1 MSGMPPGG
9 CCGGGPREVYVPD
22 RPSFVYLD
30 RTDLESLGITMAQ
43 VVGAVDAACRV
54 KGAGGAVMPAKLS
67 LHGEAGAFSQ
77 VMAASLGAQGLGV
90 KWITLF
96 PANVAAGLP
105 LVNGLVV
112 LSDPATGQVTAVME
126 AGAVTAWRTGASVA
140 VAARYLARA
149 DTDCAGLLGCGV
161 QGTASVQ
168 ALATVLPG
176 LRAVRCFD
184 VVPGAAA
191 AFSRRMRRLLPEVTV
206 HVCGDADEVPR
217 GCGVVVSAITM
228 VEGVQ
233 PPLGAGLLEAGALA
247 VALDYDAAWT
257 SAAMAECDRFYCDD
271 AAQVLATR
279 EAGPR
284 LAGIPG
290 EIAGDLGELA
300 AGLVAGRHDDHERLF
315 CLNLG
320 MAVEDVATAQLAFER
335 ARELGVGRDL
345 PL

>member
-1 MSGMPPGG
+1 MSGTPSGG

-30 RTDLESLGITMAQ
+30 RTDLDSLGIGMAE
-43 VVGAVDAACRV
+43 VVDAVDEACRV
-54 KGAGGAVMPAKLS
+54 KGAGGAVMPPKLS

-112 LSDPATGQVTAVME
+112 LSDPDTGQVTAVME

-149 DTDCAGLLGCGV
+149 DTDTAGLLGCGV

-168 ALATVLPG
+168 ALAAVLPG
-176 LRAVRCFD
+176 LGAVRCYD
-184 VVPGAAA
+184 AVPGAAA
-191 AFSRRMRRLLPEVTV
+191 AFSRRMRQLLPGVAV
-206 HVCGDADEVPR
+206 HVCRDPGEVAR

-228 VEGVQ
+228 VEGVE

-257 SAAMAECDRFYCDD
+257 GRAMAECDRFYCDD
-271 AAQVLATR
+271 TAQVLAAKA
-279 EAGPR
+279 AGPR

-290 EIAGDLGELA
+290 AIAGDLGELA
-300 AGLVAGRHDDHERLF
+300 SGSIAGRRDERERLF

-320 MAVEDVATAQLAFER
+320 MAVEDVATAQLALER
-335 ARELGVGRDL
+335 ARALGVGRDL